1 MEIGEAEEDE
11 LKGWGNGGLGLFKNT
26 VSQKATSCYL
36 PYGHSKLTIGK
47 DNVARAVSPLNQ
59 FQSPSFTEQKKKK
72 KQWMADIWFQT
83 VSFCLKAPIPSAV

>member
-72 KQWMADIWFQT
+72 NSGWQT
-83 VSFCLKAPIPSAV
+83 FGFRQFPFV